1 MGDTP
6 QPVDAKTLKFL
17 RVLVTVLTATMILG
31 LLVIIGLF
39 VTRFPDLSGKASD
52 ASLPPGLDLPA
63 TIHLPEGVKPRA
75 FTRGQGWF
83 AVVTDDDRILI
94 YGAKSGQLIQQVDVV
109 SGE

>member
-1 MGDTP
+1 MDDTP

-31 LLVIIGLF
+31 LLVLIGLF
-39 VTRFPDLSGKASD
+39 VTRFPDLERGASE
-52 ASLPPGLDLPA
+52 ASMPPGLELPS

-75 FTRGQGWF
+75 FTRGESWF

-94 YGAKSGQLIQQVDVV
+94 YGTKTGQLIQEVDVV
-109 SGE
+109 SGN